1 MEEVKKAKLFRIF
14 FWVGFAVAIAATL
27 LEVARGRNANY
38 IVYSDATKLFWEGIN
53 PYTMDFV
60 EQHGRY
66 FLYLPDFCCIFA
78 PIAFLP
84 WWLGPFVYNL
94 GNYTLF
100 YFSIKIRYFYNR
112 HVF

>member
-66 FLYLPDFCCIFA
+66 FRSNRFFA
-78 PIAFLP
+78 MVVRPICL
-84 WWLGPFVYNL
+84 
-94 GNYTLF
+94 
-100 YFSIKIRYFYNR
+100 
-112 HVF
+112 